1 MIIKIKGYDVEID
14 AEDAERVQAHS
25 WWVSSSPETDG
36 RVLCFTTTINKKKV
50 KLHRFIMGAPPGQV
64 VDHWD
69 GNRLNNKKSNLRA
82 CSISQNSK
90 NVKMSTHNKS
100 GYRGVSWS
108 KEVKKWRAT
117 ISLECKQLHLG
128 YFDSAEEAS
137 AAYEEAADLYYG
149 DNRRLEET
157 A

>member
-1 MIIKIKGYDVEID
+1 MIINIKGYEVIID
-14 AEDAERVQAHS
+14 DEDAERVLAHS

-36 RVLCFTTTINKKKV
+36 RVLCFSTEIKRKKI
-50 KLHRFIMGAPPGQV
+50 KLHRFIMGDPPGQV

-69 GNRLNNKKSNLRA
+69 GNRLNNKKTNLRA
-82 CSISQNSK
+82 CSIGENSK
-90 NVKMSTHNKS
+90 NIRMSLSNKS

-108 KEVKKWRAT
+108 KDMEKWRAT
-117 ISLECKQLHLG
+117 ISLNGKTQHLG
-128 YFDSAEEAS
+128 YFDDPERAS
-137 AAYEEAADLYYG
+137 AAYEEAAELFYG